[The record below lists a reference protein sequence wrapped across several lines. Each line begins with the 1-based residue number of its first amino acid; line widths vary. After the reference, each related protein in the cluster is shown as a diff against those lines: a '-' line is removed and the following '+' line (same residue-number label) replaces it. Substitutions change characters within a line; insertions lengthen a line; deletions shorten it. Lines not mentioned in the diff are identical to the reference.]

1 MTSGAPPHDAS
12 RRKGRLRPLL
22 PALGLL
28 LASLLLL
35 PALSLRTPAA
45 GQEVALLFPPGTSA
59 EAGLAAVAAADGLAV
74 RAGGFDNLLVA
85 RFPSDLG
92 WTALWRLGALAA
104 IDPAVAGA
112 CAAFLR
118 PASAPKGG

>member
-1 MTSGAPPHDAS
+1 M
-12 RRKGRLRPLL
+12 L

-45 GQEVALLFPPGTSA
+45 GREVALLFPPGTSA
-59 EAGLAAVAAADGLAV
+59 EAGLRAVAAADGLAV
-74 RAGGFDNLLVA
+74 RAGGFDNLLIV
-85 RFPSDLG
+85 RFPNDLD
-92 WTALWRLGALAA
+92 WTSLWRLGALAG

-112 CAAFLR
+112 CAAFLQT
-118 PASAPKGG
+118 ASAPKGG